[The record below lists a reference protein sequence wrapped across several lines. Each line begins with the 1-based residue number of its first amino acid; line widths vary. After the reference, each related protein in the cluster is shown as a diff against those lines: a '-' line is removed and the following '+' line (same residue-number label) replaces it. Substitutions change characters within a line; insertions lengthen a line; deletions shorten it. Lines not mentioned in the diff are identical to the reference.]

1 MQKGGK
7 AKEEKKR
14 SGSSVIRNLAAEKSK
29 FFIPLWKVH
38 FSCERNAHYGL
49 SALSPAVWKT
59 GTASSSCSGTTWT
72 EKCIESNFTKTR
84 KSVGDFVCGIFPPLP
99 VLRCCDI
106 WLFKGLDS
114 AEGHHPRDDQEKN
127 RKRRRNGNDDD
138 DG

>member
-1 MQKGGK
+1 MNGTRTTDSPQGRQLRGK
-7 AKEEKKR
+7 QEL
-14 SGSSVIRNLAAEKSK
+14 LA
-29 FFIPLWKVH
+29 PP
-38 FSCERNAHYGL
+38 
-49 SALSPAVWKT
+49 SAPEPP
-59 GTASSSCSGTTWT
+59 GQ
-72 EKCIESNFTKTR
+72 KCIKSNFTKTR

-99 VLRCCDI
+99 ELRCCDI